1 MALSIGIDLG
11 GTGIF
16 AALVDRQGRLL
27 ATEDRATPVKEGPT
41 GVIRA
46 MLEMAASLLEQAD
59 QPVAGIG
66 LGIPGLLDPDSGQ
79 SIFSPN
85 LYWQDV
91 QVLAPFRER
100 FGLPVAMENDVRVAT
115 MGELHFGAGRGI
127 GSFLFTALGTGVG
140 SGIVIDGR
148 VYRGPYGMAGEFGHI
163 PIRPNGASCN
173 CGARGCLEALVSGP
187 AIRRRAL
194 RAIAS
199 GRDAVSSSLRD
210 LASDQVSART
220 VAEAARAGD
229 LLARKIM
236 TEVGTDLGLGIAA
249 YYTLMCPEAVIVGGG
264 VALAGELLLGP
275 ARAVAVKR
283 LMPGI
288 RERVRILPA
297 ALGDESGAIGAAT
310 LVPGFMV

>member
-16 AALVDRQGRLL
+16 AALVDRQGRLR
-27 ATEDRATPVKEGPT
+27 ATEDRATPVKEGPV
-41 GVIRA
+41 GVIRT
-46 MLEMAASLLEQAD
+46 MLEMAAALVTQAD
-59 QPVAGIG
+59 QPVIGIG
-66 LGIPGLLDPDSGQ
+66 LGIPGLLDPATGTT
-79 SIFSPN
+79 IFSPN
-85 LYWQDV
+85 LFWQDV

-100 FGLPVAMENDVRVAT
+100 FGIPVAMENDVRVAT

-127 GSFLFTALGTGVG
+127 DTFLFTALGTGVG
-140 SGIVIDGR
+140 SGIVIEGKL
-148 VYRGPYGMAGEFGHI
+148 YRGPYGTAGEFGHI
-163 PIRPNGASCN
+163 PIRPSGDPCN
-173 CGARGCLEALVSGP
+173 CGGRGCLEALVSGP

-194 RAIAS
+194 RAIAA
-199 GRDAVSSSLRD
+199 GRDAGSSILRD
-210 LASDQVSART
+210 LVSEQVTART
-220 VAEAARAGD
+220 VADAARAGD
-229 LLARKIM
+229 PLACRIM

-264 VALAGELLLGP
+264 VALAGDLLLAP
-275 ARAVAVKR
+275 AHAVAVKR

-297 ALGDESGAIGAAT
+297 ELGDESGAVGAAT